1 MSFCLCGCKNNM
13 VRYVYVENP
22 PEVYYNEE
30 ILYKK
35 RCIAQMFNGDSVLY
49 YCTNEKLK
57 YTNDSI
63 LAFANYVIQVD
74 QMDGLKR
81 ICSFDLNGYGDTVHI
96 RYYDKIGKDSVWVD
110 LSNPQDPCIRK
121 CY

>member
-1 MSFCLCGCKNNM
+1 M
-13 VRYVYVENP
+13 VRYAYVENP

-35 RCIAQMFNGDSVLY
+35 RCIAQMFIGDSVLY

-74 QMDGLKR
+74 KMDGLKR

-96 RYYDKIGKDSVWVD
+96 RYYDEIGKDSVWVD
-110 LSNPQDPCIRK
+110 LSNPQEPYIRK